1 MNTLGVD
8 IGGTKIYVARYNAK
22 LEVEAETK
30 VATDADKQKKQ
41 TLRNLLTAINKV
53 RDENT
58 QSIGMAWAGF
68 VDTKKGVIVKAPNV
82 PQLNNFALCDY
93 ITKETG
99 LPSFIEN
106 DARAFAF
113 GARAKLAPESKMC
126 LGIII
131 GTGVGSGLIY
141 NGEILKGAHGYA
153 GEIGHMIIQQKEVEM
168 WLSGP
173 ALKKHLGLNDTAL
186 FSEILPDRKQNL
198 LPHLENNLSV
208 FASWLSGL
216 VVTFDPDQII
226 LGGGTACFFWQHF
239 ETEII
244 QATNIL
250 LKGYPNT
257 FKLSFYYEN
266 NAGAAG
272 VAALSSLR

>member
-8 IGGTKIYVARYNAK
+8 IGGTKIYVARYNTK
-22 LEVEAETK
+22 FEVEAETEI
-30 VATDADKQKKQ
+30 ATDADKPKEQ
-41 TLRNLLTAINKV
+41 TLRNLLVAINKA
-53 RDENT
+53 RDKNT
-58 QSIGMAWAGF
+58 QRIGIAWAGF
-68 VDTKKGVIVKAPNV
+68 VDTKTGQIIKAPNV
-82 PQLNNFALCDY
+82 PHLNNFRLCDF

-113 GARAKLAPESKMC
+113 GARVKLAPDSKMC

-141 NGEILKGAHGYA
+141 NGEIIYGAHGFA
-153 GEIGHMIIQQKEVEM
+153 GEIGHITRQNKELEE

-173 ALKKHLGLNDTAL
+173 NLKQFLGLNPDTQ
-186 FSEILPDRKQNL
+186 FSEVLPAQKEILLQK
-198 LPHLENNLSV
+198 LEQPLRV

-216 VVTFDPDQII
+216 ILTFDPDQII
-226 LGGGTACFFWQHF
+226 LGGGTARYFWQHF
-239 ETEII
+239 EEEI
-244 QATNIL
+244 TLNVNKN
-250 LKGYPNT
+250 LKNYPN
-257 FKLSFYYEN
+257 KYQISFYNGN

-272 VAALSSLR
+272 AAALSSLR